1 MPSSNRY
8 LLVILLSTCA
18 LITLDGCSHRGSGQG
33 TPSDAHATDGNSD
46 SPVGTPGS
54 GGTGVV
60 CKVADD
66 ACTSNGQCCSN
77 ICDPVTSKC
86 KSSVTVCSGAGSSCK
101 VATDCCNL
109 QCDTARGLCASA
121 SSCLADNQACTT
133 SAGCCSQNCAGG
145 KCVPLT
151 TSCLTAGNPC
161 TDGGDGGTATR
172 CCSGLCTSGKCVLG
186 ASFCIQPG
194 DACSRDTDCCG
205 GWCNKAQGATLGVC
219 QDVQT
224 TGAGSCTHDGV
235 VCDGCGSCCSRN
247 CGPWALTGV
256 KVCQPGLGC
265 KILNSLCTTD
275 QECCGGDTGDVTCVP
290 ATGPQGIT
298 IGVCTQNHSL
308 QVAGGICGLSGNN
321 ACGNAQHDCEC
332 PVNPKIQC
340 CGFDTLGLPRCLGS
354 GQCGDGG
361 IGIFKGSDPLCCRQ
375 GGQTCHTASEC
386 CNLSPCVPDSTG
398 TLRCLGTTPNDGGI
412 VCLPSGGR
420 CTATGDCCTGLV
432 CNITPGAAS
441 GSCGTPPGT
450 PDAGTP
456 TCALYGQGCNGGV
469 TCCNNQ
475 PCTYSVDGTACNGRT
490 GCTCFNPLVI
500 P

>member
-1 MPSSNRY
+1 MVASSARSF
-8 LLVILLSTCA
+8 LAVVAILLGGVTFNACSNSTPGRA
-18 LITLDGCSHRGSGQG
+18 TGDASRDSSG
-33 TPSDAHATDGNSD
+33 D
-46 SPVGTPGS
+46 VGTPGS

-66 ACTSNGQCCSN
+66 PCTSNGQCCSN
-77 ICDPVTSKC
+77 ICDPVSSKC
-86 KSSVTVCSGAGSSCK
+86 KSSVTTCSGQGSSCK

-109 QCDTARGLCASA
+109 QCDTVRGVCSTAAS
-121 SSCLADNQACTT
+121 CTADNQACTT
-133 SAGCCSQNCAGG
+133 SAECCGQNCTGQ
-145 KCVPLT
+145 KCVPLNT
-151 TSCLTAGNPC
+151 ACLTAGNPC
-161 TDGGDGGTATR
+161 TASGAPGDGGAGAR
-172 CCSGLCTSGKCVLG
+172 CCSGLCANNKCVLG

-205 GWCNKAQGATLGVC
+205 GWCAKAQGATLGVC

-235 VCDGCGSCCSRN
+235 LCNGCGSCCSRN

-256 KVCQPGLGC
+256 NVCQPGLGC

-275 QECCGGDTGDVTCVP
+275 QECCGGDTGNVTCVP
-290 ATGPQGIT
+290 GTGPQGIT

-308 QVAGGICGLSGNN
+308 QVAGGICGLSGAN
-321 ACGNAQHDCEC
+321 ACGNSQHDCDC
-332 PVNPKIQC
+332 PVDPKIQC
-340 CGFDTLGLPRCLGS
+340 CSFDTLGLPRCLGF

-361 IGIFKGSDPLCCRQ
+361 TGIFKGTDPACCRQ
-375 GGQTCHTASEC
+375 GGQTCNTASEC

-398 TLRCLGTTPNDGGI
+398 TLRCLGTPPTDGGI

-432 CNITPGAAS
+432 CNITPGAPS
-441 GSCGTPPGT
+441 GTCGNAPTPTDGGTPN
-450 PDAGTP
+450 
-456 TCALYGQGCNGGV
+456 CALYGQGCNGVV
-469 TCCNNQ
+469 TCCNNV
-475 PCTYSVDGTACNGRT
+475 PCTYSADGTACNGRT
-490 GCTCFNPLVI
+490 GCTCFSPTVI